1 MKVRARSTS
10 TGLESFSRPNHRRH
24 MKVCEPYRRGRRV
37 TGAVVAVLFA
47 NLLACTEYIPV
58 RGAVDGASSP
68 AVRVTLTDQGTVDV
82 APRIGLR
89 ARTLEGI
96 VQSMTDSSLSLT
108 VRKVSREGGIED
120 SYEGERLTLLARDY
134 GAVETSRTSV
144 SRSLL
149 LTGAIIAGA
158 LLAAKGATD
167 LSGGK
172 TGGNPGS
179 TR

>member
-1 MKVRARSTS
+1 
-10 TGLESFSRPNHRRH
+10 

-58 RGAVDGASSP
+58 RGAVDAASSP

-89 ARTLEGI
+89 ASTLEGL

-120 SYEGERLTLLARDY
+120 SYEGEHLTLLARDY